1 MLSVEDT
8 ILDKFRCTAKD
19 LTMHAGPPLSGRQ
32 QTSTVRER
40 ASACNRCVV
49 STHPRDRDLE
59 NDLSEQLQFLA
70 SSASAFDQGELSES
84 KRIALVIRVLV
95 HDTAMSHSLL
105 AQLGIKDSLAW
116 ADSAPVIDNDPNIVG
131 RSPGLTSM
139 GLGAGGI
146 TFSARHMDS
155 IEQSNTT
162 RYVSFS
168 DWWERPVI
176 LDSNDAEFSR
186 KELVLALVNKD
197 GGAHLDR
204 LNEKTHAL
212 VHGNSAGFVRI
223 DTAGGTSEPIPTPI
237 YASVRTVAEELLL
250 TLRRSGRTVPSSPP
264 VNPPMGMI
272 DSFTAA
278 DYTGKPLVLD
288 KSRDDVSHVSFK
300 FDTLPG
306 ITFEI
311 ARVQVPQSEPG
322 FDGTFPAGW
331 LDIVGVL
338 DASGAIV
345 HQSGMAGPTEVT
357 PLNAP
362 ADPSHVP
369 VEFTF
374 DNFPQ
379 ATFAASRTNER
390 QETAGPWGRAVHE
403 AGWIDLFVTLNGAT
417 SWLGGFAGPTSP

>member
-1 MLSVEDT
+1 M
-8 ILDKFRCTAKD
+8 
-19 LTMHAGPPLSGRQ
+19 
-32 QTSTVRER
+32 TSQ
-40 ASACNRCVV
+40 
-49 STHPRDRDLE
+49 PRDRDLE
-59 NDLSEQLQFLA
+59 ADLSEQLQFLA
-70 SSASAFDQGELSES
+70 SSGRAFDQGDLPES

-139 GLGAGGI
+139 GLGADGI
-146 TFSARHMDS
+146 AFSARHMDS
-155 IEQSNTT
+155 IERSNTT

-204 LNEKTHAL
+204 LNAKTHAL

-223 DTAGGTSEPIPTPI
+223 DKAGGTSEPIPTPI

-264 VNPPMGMI
+264 VNPLLGMI

-288 KSRDDVSHVSFK
+288 KSRDMSRTSASSSRRCPVSPSRSLESNYPNLNQVSTARFPP
-300 FDTLPG
+300 DGWTSSASATLRETLFISP
-306 ITFEI
+306 EWPD
-311 ARVQVPQSEPG
+311 R
-322 FDGTFPAGW
+322 
-331 LDIVGVL
+331 
-338 DASGAIV
+338 
-345 HQSGMAGPTEVT
+345 PTEALLQM
-357 PLNAP
+357 PWPPGRYPRLP
-362 ADPSHVP
+362 AH
-369 VEFTF
+369 
-374 DNFPQ
+374 
-379 ATFAASRTNER
+379 
-390 QETAGPWGRAVHE
+390 
-403 AGWIDLFVTLNGAT
+403 L
-417 SWLGGFAGPTSP
+417 

>member
-1 MLSVEDT
+1 M
-8 ILDKFRCTAKD
+8 
-19 LTMHAGPPLSGRQ
+19 
-32 QTSTVRER
+32 
-40 ASACNRCVV
+40 

-59 NDLSEQLQFLA
+59 NDLSEQLQFIA

-95 HDTAMSHSLL
+95 HDTSASHSLL

-176 LDSNDAEFSR
+176 LDSNNAEFSR

-264 VNPPMGMI
+264 ASPLMGMI

-288 KSRDDVSHVSFK
+288 KSRDDVSHISFK

-306 ITFEI
+306 VTFEI
-311 ARVQVPQSEPG
+311 ARVQVPQSQPG
-322 FDGTFPAGW
+322 FDGSFPTGW

-338 DASGAIV
+338 DATGAVV
-345 HQSGMAGPTEVT
+345 HQSGIAGPTEVAT
-357 PLNAP
+357 PPNAP
-362 ADPSHVP
+362 ADPSRPTASHAP
-369 VEFTF
+369 VAFTF
-374 DNFPQ
+374 DNFSQ
-379 ATFAASRTNER
+379 ATFTASRSNEK
-390 QETAGPWGRAVHE
+390 QEKANPWGREVRE
-403 AGWIDLFVTLNGAT
+403 AGWVDLFVTLNGAT
-417 SWLGGFAGPTSP
+417 SHIGGFAGPTSP

>member
-1 MLSVEDT
+1 M
-8 ILDKFRCTAKD
+8 
-19 LTMHAGPPLSGRQ
+19 
-32 QTSTVRER
+32 TS
-40 ASACNRCVV
+40 
-49 STHPRDRDLE
+49 HPRDRDLE
-59 NDLSEQLQFLA
+59 ADLSEQLEFLA
-70 SSASAFDQGELSES
+70 SSGRAFDQGDLSES

-95 HDTAMSHSLL
+95 HDTASSHSLL
-105 AQLGIKDSLAW
+105 AQLGIKDTLAW

-139 GLGAGGI
+139 GLGADGI
-146 TFSARHMDS
+146 VFSARYRDFM
-155 IEQSNTT
+155 ERSNTT

-223 DTAGGTSEPIPTPI
+223 DDTAGGTSEPIPTPI

-264 VNPPMGMI
+264 ANPLVGMI

-278 DYTGKPLVLD
+278 DYTGTPLVLD
-288 KSRDDVSHVSFK
+288 KTRDDVSHVSFT

-306 ITFEI
+306 VTFEATRI
-311 ARVQVPQSEPG
+311 QLPQSEPG
-322 FDGTFPAGW
+322 YDGIFPAGW
-331 LDIVGVL
+331 LELVGTR
-338 DASGAIV
+338 DSSGDVV
-345 HQSGMAGPTEVT
+345 HQSGQAGPTEEDALPDALAVT
-357 PLNAP
+357 QIPTAAGP
-362 ADPSHVP
+362 P
-369 VEFTF
+369 VTFTF

-379 ATFAASRTNER
+379 AEF
-390 QETAGPWGRAVHE
+390 TAMRWPKKREIMTPWGREVRE
-403 AGWIDLFVTLNGAT
+403 AGWIDLYVTLNGAT
-417 SWLGGFAGPTSP
+417 WPQGGFLGPTA

>member
-1 MLSVEDT
+1 M
-8 ILDKFRCTAKD
+8 FAAKVQ
-19 LTMHAGPPLSGRQ
+19 LRPPSAVHPHACHRWGV
-32 QTSTVRER
+32 TS
-40 ASACNRCVV
+40 
-49 STHPRDRDLE
+49 HPRDRDLE
-59 NDLSEQLQFLA
+59 TDLSEQLQFLA
-70 SSASAFDQGELSES
+70 SSGRAFDQGDLPES

-116 ADSAPVIDNDPNIVG
+116 ADSAPVIGNDPDIVG

-155 IEQSNTT
+155 IERSDST

-168 DWWERPVI
+168 DWWERSVI

-264 VNPPMGMI
+264 ANPLMGMI

-300 FDTLPG
+300 FETLPG
-306 ITFEI
+306 VTFEI
-311 ARVQVPQSEPG
+311 ARVQLPQAEPG
-322 FDGTFPAGW
+322 FDGSFPSGW
-331 LDIVGVL
+331 LDLVGVR
-338 DASGAIV
+338 DASGDII
-345 HQSGMAGPTEVT
+345 HQSGMAGPTEGST
-357 PLNAP
+357 PPNAFATGPISTASGPP
-362 ADPSHVP
+362 AT
-369 VEFTF
+369 FAF

-379 ATFAASRTNER
+379 AEFAAIRWQQKGEVVI
-390 QETAGPWGRAVHE
+390 GPWGREVRQ
-403 AGWIDLFVTLNGAT
+403 AGWVDLYVTLNGT
-417 SWLGGFAGPTSP
+417 TWQMGGFFGPNA